1 MLSNHADDTWLTI
14 IALHYHCYDLF
25 VLFCFFFMLKL
36 LQYCNYIIIVMQI
49 KLMLLLLL
57 LIIMHFLRHCCAFCG
72 LKWRIWRAKIYFS
85 QPAEIH
91 QWKERIKMVI
101 RCKKPVEIETGSH
114 CNDSTA
120 FLHPLSKKS
129 RCHFQSPNHGC
140 KHRKQQTICHFSI
153 FPARGRRSTKVK
165 EASLMQITLVV
176 AP

>member
-1 MLSNHADDTWLTI
+1 
-14 IALHYHCYDLF
+14 
-25 VLFCFFFMLKL
+25 
-36 LQYCNYIIIVMQI
+36 
-49 KLMLLLLL
+49 
-57 LIIMHFLRHCCAFCG
+57 
-72 LKWRIWRAKIYFS
+72 
-85 QPAEIH
+85 
-91 QWKERIKMVI
+91 MVI

-176 AP
+176 APQQGHPTTIFGKYLFGRRFAIYNFRNICCKISCLPASPRIFEHLKNGIIAHFKRIFTLKRSPCPRIFGSLFSG